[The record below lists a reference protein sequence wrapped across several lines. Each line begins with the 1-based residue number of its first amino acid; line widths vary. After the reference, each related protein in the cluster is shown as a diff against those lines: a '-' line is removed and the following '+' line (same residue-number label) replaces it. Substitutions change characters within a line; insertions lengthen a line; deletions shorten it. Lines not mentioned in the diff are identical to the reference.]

1 MNQVR
6 RHRPVEGAN
15 RDVHRAGPIHAE
27 ADRIG
32 VHEIVV
38 LIEHLHRVTSV
49 AGEAKRL
56 RQRQPVLA
64 AAHLPRKLDVRQ
76 AGTHLEKIPFAIR
89 HALGKAQA
97 LHRIEIPV
105 DRPVAAASFASGI
118 DGHERAAAEQVEFV
132 RDRAIGGGH
141 DRGRLLGILLRDSPR
156 WSRRTGSNTGFPSAG
171 GLPAMHRRSRRGR
184 RVPAQMTAVAAARVA
199 A

>member
-15 RDVHRAGPIHAE
+15 RDIHRAGPIHAE

-32 VHEIVV
+32 GHEIVV
-38 LIEHLHRVTSV
+38 LIEHFRRITSV
-49 AGEAKRL
+49 AGDAKRL

-64 AAHLPRKLDVRQ
+64 PAHLPWKLHVGQ
-76 AGTHLEKIPFAIR
+76 AGTHLEKIPFAVR
-89 HALGKAQA
+89 HALGKAQV

-105 DRPVAAASFASGI
+105 DRPVAAASVATRI
-118 DGHERAAAEQVEFV
+118 DGHERAAAEQVELV

-141 DRGRLLGILLRDSPR
+141 DRGRLLGILPRDCQDGLGGQGRIQGSRARAGCQPCTGVHAEAGEFLRK
-156 WSRRTGSNTGFPSAG
+156 
-171 GLPAMHRRSRRGR
+171 
-184 RVPAQMTAVAAARVA
+184 
-199 A
+199 